1 MSLPA
6 NLAVNAERLWETI
19 METAQFGATPK
30 GGIKRLTLTD
40 LDKQVRDWFRAACE
54 AAGCTVTIDDMGN
67 MFARRPGRDNL
78 LPPIAM
84 GSHLD
89 TQPTGGKFDGVI
101 GVLSGLEVI
110 RTLND
115 LEIETNAPIEVINW
129 TNEEG
134 SRFAPAMLCSGVFAG
149 VFSRDYADS
158 RVDREGKKFGDELDR
173 IGYRGTEPA
182 GGHKLGAHF
191 EVHIEQGPILEAEG
205 KTIGIVTG
213 VQGMRW
219 FEVTVTGAESH
230 AGSTPMPLRHDAMLA
245 ASKMIAA
252 RQRSCGKICA
262 QRGRHRRPRRMPPE
276 QPQRRSPARSFSRST
291 CATRATTSS
300 ARWSTWCGSGSTRSW
315 RTGKSTA
322 KVEQVWDS
330 PAVHFNEDCIAAVA
344 RAAEAQKYPAR
355 RIVSGPGH
363 DSAYVARVAPTSMI
377 FVPCEGGLSHNELEK
392 TEPEQVTAGANV
404 LLRAVLDTD
413 QRFAERARAG

>member
-1 MSLPA
+1 MSVPA
-6 NLAVNAERLWETI
+6 NIAVNGERLWAAI
-19 METAQFGATPK
+19 METAKFGATPK

-40 LDKQVRDWFRAACE
+40 LDRQVRDWFRAACE

-67 MFARRPGRDNL
+67 MFARRPGRDNT

-89 TQPTGGKFDGVI
+89 TQPTGGKFDGII
-101 GVLSGLEVI
+101 GVLSGLEVL

-115 LEIETNAPIEVINW
+115 LRIETTAPIEVINW

-149 VFSRDYADS
+149 VFDRAYADS
-158 RVDREGKKFGDELDR
+158 RTDREGKTFGEELDR
-173 IGYRGTEPA
+173 IGYRGTETA
-182 GGHKLGAHF
+182 GAHPLGAHF

-230 AGSTPMPLRHDAMLA
+230 AGSTPMPLRHDAMVA
-245 ASKMIAA
+245 AA
-252 RQRSCGKICA
+252 RMIQAVSDVA
-262 QRGRHRRPRRMPPE
+262 LRHAPLAVGTVGLVECRPN
-276 QPQRRSPARSFSRST
+276 SRNVVPGEVFFTIDLRHPSDAVVAEMET
-291 CATRATTSS
+291 ETRELIGQIVA
-300 ARWSTWCGSGSTRSW
+300 SGVVR
-315 RTGKSTA
+315 A
-322 KVEQVWDS
+322 NVERVWDS
-330 PAVHFNEDCIAAVA
+330 PAVHFNADCIAAVA
-344 RAAEAQKYPAR
+344 GAAESLGYPAR
-355 RIVSGPGH
+355 KIVSGPGH
-363 DSAYVARVAPTSMI
+363 DSAYIARVAPTSMI
-377 FVPCEGGLSHNELEK
+377 FVPCEGGLSHNEAEK

-413 QRFAERARAG
+413 QRFAERAATG

>member
-1 MSLPA
+1 MSIPA
-6 NLAVNAERLWETI
+6 NIAVNAERLWDMI
-19 METAQFGATPK
+19 METAKIGATAK
-30 GGIKRLTLTD
+30 GGIRRLTLTD
-40 LDKQVRDWFRAACE
+40 LDRQVRDWFRAACE
-54 AAGCTVTIDDMGN
+54 AAGCTVAIDDMGN
-67 MFARRPGRDNL
+67 MFARRPGRDNS

-115 LEIETNAPIEVINW
+115 LQVETNAPIEVVNW

-149 VFSRDYADS
+149 VFDRAFADS
-158 RVDREGKKFGDELDR
+158 REDRDGKKFGDELDR
-173 IGYRGTEPA
+173 IGYRGSEPCGA
-182 GGHKLGAHF
+182 HKFGAHF
-191 EVHIEQGPILEAEG
+191 EVHIEQGPILEAEA

-219 FEVTVTGAESH
+219 FEVTVTGNESH
-230 AGSTPMPLRHDAMLA
+230 AGSTPMKLRHDAMLA
-245 ASKMIAA
+245 ASRMIVAVNDIALRHGPAGVGTVGLVECRPNSRNVIPGSVFFSIDFRHPEDSAVAAMEDQMRKSVAEIAA
-252 RQRSCGKICA
+252 AAG
-262 QRGRHRRPRRMPPE
+262 
-276 QPQRRSPARSFSRST
+276 
-291 CATRATTSS
+291 
-300 ARWSTWCGSGSTRSW
+300 
-315 RTGKSTA
+315 
-322 KVEQVWDS
+322 VEAAVERVWDS
-330 PAVHFNEDCIAAVA
+330 PAVRFNDDCVAAVE
-344 RAAEAQKYPAR
+344 RAAAAQGYPAR

-392 TEPEQVTAGANV
+392 TEQDQVTAGANV

-413 QRFAERARAG
+413 QRFAERARGG

>member
-1 MSLPA
+1 MSIPA
-6 NLAVNAERLWETI
+6 NVAVNAERLWATI

-30 GGIKRLTLTD
+30 GGIRRLTLTD
-40 LDKQVRDWFRAACE
+40 VDRQVRDWFRATCE
-54 AAGCTVTIDDMGN
+54 AAGCRVTIDEMGN
-67 MFARRPGRDNL
+67 MFARRPGRDNA

-115 LEIETNAPIEVINW
+115 LQIETSAPIEVVNW

-134 SRFAPAMLCSGVFAG
+134 SRFAPAMLASGVFAG
-149 VFSRDYADS
+149 VFTRAFADS
-158 RVDREGKKFGDELDR
+158 REDREGRKFGEELER
-173 IGYRGTEPA
+173 IGYRGAEKCGA
-182 GGHKLGAHF
+182 RSFGAHF

-219 FEVTVTGAESH
+219 FEVTVTGRESH

-245 ASKMIAA
+245 AARMIQAVSDTALRHGPAGVGTVGLVECRPNSRNVIPGSAFFSIDFRHPDDAVVAAMEDEIRAAITDIAA
-252 RQRSCGKICA
+252 AAG
-262 QRGRHRRPRRMPPE
+262 
-276 QPQRRSPARSFSRST
+276 
-291 CATRATTSS
+291 
-300 ARWSTWCGSGSTRSW
+300 
-315 RTGKSTA
+315 
-322 KVEQVWDS
+322 VEAAVERVWDS
-330 PAVHFNEDCIAAVA
+330 PAVRFNQDCIDAVR
-344 RAAEAQKYPAR
+344 RAAAAAGYPAR
-355 RIVSGPGH
+355 EIVSGPGH
-363 DSAYVARVAPTSMI
+363 DSAYIARVAPTSMI
-377 FVPCEGGLSHNELEK
+377 FVPCEGGLSHNELEAS
-392 TEPEQVTAGANV
+392 TQDQVTTGANV

-413 QRFAERARAG
+413 QRLAERARGG

>member
-1 MSLPA
+1 MTVA
-6 NLAVNAERLWETI
+6 NIAVNEARLWDSI
-19 METAQFGATPK
+19 METAQIGATPK

-40 LDKQVRDWFRAACE
+40 LDRQVRDWFRAACE

-67 MFARRPGRDNL
+67 MFARRPGRDNT

-115 LEIETNAPIEVINW
+115 LQVETNAPIEVVNW

-149 VFSRDYADS
+149 VFDRAYADS
-158 RVDREGKKFGDELDR
+158 REDREGKKFGDELDR
-173 IGYRGTEPA
+173 IGYRGTEPCGA
-182 GGHKLGAHF
+182 RTFAAHF
-191 EVHIEQGPILEAEG
+191 ELHIEQGPILEAEG
-205 KTIGIVTG
+205 KTIGVVTG

-219 FEVTVTGAESH
+219 FEVTVTGSESH

-245 ASKMIAA
+245 ASRMVIAVSEVA
-252 RQRSCGKICA
+252 L
-262 QRGRHRRPRRMPPE
+262 RHGPAGVGTVGLVECRPNSRNVIPGSVFFSIDFRHPE
-276 QPQRRSPARSFSRST
+276 DPVVAAMEDDMRTALAEIADASR
-291 CATRATTSS
+291 
-300 ARWSTWCGSGSTRSW
+300 
-315 RTGKSTA
+315 
-322 KVEQVWDS
+322 VEVAVERVWDS
-330 PAVHFNEDCIAAVA
+330 PAVRFDDDCIEAVE
-344 RAAEAQKYPAR
+344 RAAAAQGYPAR

-377 FVPCEGGLSHNELEK
+377 FVPCENGLSHNELEK
-392 TEPEQVTAGANV
+392 TEQHEVTAGANV

-413 QRFAERARAG
+413 QRLAERARGG